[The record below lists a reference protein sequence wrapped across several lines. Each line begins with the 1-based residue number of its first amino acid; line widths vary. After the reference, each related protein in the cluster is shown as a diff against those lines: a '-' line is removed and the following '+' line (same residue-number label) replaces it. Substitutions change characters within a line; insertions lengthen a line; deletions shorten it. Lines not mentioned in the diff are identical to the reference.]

1 MDMKKKEVS
10 QMEFSYRRV
19 HRPILNLLLSI
30 GGTRHRGTAAVAI
43 PTAFRCKTCSTG
55 SSNHRKDHLIES

>member
-1 MDMKKKEVS
+1 
-10 QMEFSYRRV
+10 MEFSYRRV